1 MKKPSL
7 IRSPL
12 KWAGGKRE
20 VVPEL
25 RKHLPKAKCL
35 IEPFVG
41 GGSVFMNTDYDRY
54 ALCDSNAALINFYQ
68 HLTYNTT
75 ALIDLAWSLF
85 KDGGTPEAYKRNRQA
100 FNTISTAYNR
110 SHYTSLVWA
119 ALFLYLNHHC
129 FNGLYRTNLKGGFNV
144 PFGKRCLPPFPYME
158 MRLFAEKARDTGTRF
173 VCADFRT
180 TIRALT
186 GICPYI
192 SFHADKL
199 SDAVI
204 YCDPPY
210 LPLGDKDSFTHYNG
224 KSFTE
229 DDHRSLVAHLIK
241 AEQLYGVKSVISN
254 SDTEATRAIYSPFR
268 LHKLDV
274 KRSVSAST
282 EGRKKAPEVIGV
294 LDGRERYV
302 SAPRQEGKA
311 FAAALFQSTTTNPV
325 STEVF

>member
-25 RKHLPKAKCL
+25 RKHLPEAKYL

-54 ALCDSNAALINFYQ
+54 VLCDSNAALMNFYR
-68 HLTYNTT
+68 HMTYNTA
-75 ALIDLAWSLF
+75 ALIDLAWKF
-85 KDGGTPEAYKRNRQA
+85 FNGGNTPKAYEDNCQA
-100 FNTISTAYNR
+100 FNTISTAYNISR
-110 SHYTSLVWA
+110 YKYLEWA
-119 ALFLYLNHHC
+119 ALFLYLNRHG
-129 FNGLYRTNLKGGFNV
+129 FNGVYRTNLKGEFNV
-144 PFGKRCLPPFPYME
+144 PFGKYDRPYFPYVE

-173 VCADFRT
+173 VCSDFRT

-186 GICPYI
+186 GICPDI
-192 SFHADKL
+192 SFHANKV

-210 LPLGDKDSFTHYNG
+210 LPLSDKDSFTHYNG

-229 DDHRSLVAHLIK
+229 NDHRALVAHLI
-241 AEQLYGVKSVISN
+241 EVERLYGVKSVISN

-274 KRSVSAST
+274 KRSVSASA
-282 EGRKKAPEVIGV
+282 EGRKTAHEVIGV
-294 LDGRERYV
+294 LDGRES
-302 SAPRQEGKA
+302 SAGATAEH
-311 FAAALFQSTTTNPV
+311 ALAKTLNLEISTPE
-325 STEVF
+325 SRKRGAS

>member
-1 MKKPSL
+1 MKGIL
-7 IRSPL
+7 NQRSPL
-12 KWAGGKRE
+12 KWAGGKYEVMPHLRE
-20 VVPEL
+20 
-25 RKHLPKAKCL
+25 HLPKAKYL

-41 GGSVFMNTDYDRY
+41 GGSVFMNTDYDHY
-54 ALCDSNAALINFYQ
+54 VLCDSNPALINFYI
-68 HLTYNTT
+68 HLTYKTG
-75 ALIDLAWSLF
+75 ALIDRTWSLF
-85 KDGGTPEAYKRNRQA
+85 KDGGTREAYNRNRRT
-100 FNTISTAYNR
+100 FNTISLAHDR
-110 SHYTSLVWA
+110 LSGEKLQWA
-119 ALFLYLNHHC
+119 ALFLYLNRYS
-129 FNGLYRTNLKGGFNV
+129 FNGLHRTNLKGEFNV
-144 PFGKRCLPPFPYME
+144 PFGKHDLPYFPYME

-173 VCADFRT
+173 VCSDFRT

-186 GICPYI
+186 GICPDI

-210 LPLGDKDSFTHYNG
+210 LPLSDKDSFTHYNG

-229 DDHRSLVAHLIK
+229 NDHKALVAHLIE
-241 AEQLYGVKSVISN
+241 AERFYGVKSVISN

-282 EGRKKAPEVIGV
+282 KGRKTAPEVIGV

-311 FAAALFQSTTTNPV
+311 FAAAMEAAL
-325 STEVF
+325 

>member
-68 HLTYNTT
+68 HLTYNTA
-75 ALIDLAWSLF
+75 ALIDLAWKFF
-85 KDGGTPEAYKRNRQA
+85 KDGGNLDAYKRNRQA

-110 SHYTSLVWA
+110 SRYKYLEWA
-119 ALFLYLNHHC
+119 ALFLYLNRHS
-129 FNGLYRTNLKGGFNV
+129 FNGLYRINLKGEFNV
-144 PFGKRCLPPFPYME
+144 PFGKYDQPYFPYVE

-186 GICPYI
+186 GICPDI
-192 SFHADKL
+192 SFHTNKPG
-199 SDAVI
+199 DAVI

-210 LPLGDKDSFTHYNG
+210 LPLDGQDSFTHYNG

-229 DDHRSLVAHLIK
+229 NDHRALVAHLIE
-241 AEQLYGVKSVISN
+241 AERFYGVKSVISN
-254 SDTEATRAIYSPFR
+254 SDTEATRAIYSPFM
-268 LHKLDV
+268 LHTLDV
-274 KRSVSAST
+274 RRSISANGKKRQT
-282 EGRKKAPEVIGV
+282 TPEVIGV
-294 LDGRERYV
+294 LNNARCIA
-302 SAPRQEGKA
+302 SAPRRPGKA
-311 FAAALFQSTTTNPV
+311 TAADAIAREYLPR
-325 STEVF
+325 

>member
-20 VVPEL
+20 VVPDL

-54 ALCDSNAALINFYQ
+54 ALCDSNAALINFYR

-75 ALIDLAWSLF
+75 ALINLAWKFF
-85 KDGGTPEAYKRNRQA
+85 KDGGNLEAYKRNRLA
-100 FNTISTAYNR
+100 FNTIPTVYNISR
-110 SHYTSLVWA
+110 SKSLEWA
-119 ALFLYLNHHC
+119 ALFLYLNRHG
-129 FNGLYRTNLKGGFNV
+129 FNGLYRTNLKGEFNV
-144 PFGKRCLPPFPYME
+144 PFGKYDQPYFPYVE
-158 MRLFAEKARDTGTRF
+158 MRLFAEKARDTGTCF

-180 TIRALT
+180 TLRALA
-186 GICPYI
+186 GVCPDI

-210 LPLGDKDSFTHYNG
+210 LPLSDKGSFTHYNG

-229 DDHRSLVAHLIK
+229 NDHRDLVAHLIK

-254 SDTEATRAIYSPFR
+254 SDTPATRAIYSPFR

-274 KRSVSAST
+274 KRSVSASAK
-282 EGRKKAPEVIGV
+282 GRKTAPEVIGV
-294 LDGRERYV
+294 LDGRERCT
-302 SAPRQEGKA
+302 SAPRRPGKA
-311 FAAALFQSTTTNPV
+311 AIITTMETAL
-325 STEVF
+325 